1 MKKRL
6 PTEEELRLWRE
17 SNRFTIKAT
26 PPEGDDDS
34 AEMDA
39 LAAEIDPPAVAKTMV
54 KKNKKEVALP
64 PVATLTPRTA
74 ARQLKS
80 RGPIMATLD
89 LHGLSKIEAYGR
101 TKNFIGKQFA
111 LGHRHV
117 LVITGKGRVG
127 EGVLRRA
134 VPEWLNEPD
143 MRRMVAGMAVA
154 SPEKGGEG
162 ALHVLLK
169 KCLRQCVYF

>member
-1 MKKRL
+1 VKKRL
-6 PTEEELRLWRE
+6 PTAEERRIWRE
-17 SNRFTIKAT
+17 SNRFTIKTT
-26 PPEGDDDS
+26 PPEGDDE
-34 AEMDA
+34 AEAMDA
-39 LAAEIDPPAVAKTMV
+39 LAAEIDPPAISKTTV
-54 KKNKKEVALP
+54 KKHKREVALP
-64 PVATLTPRTA
+64 PVAPLTTRA
-74 ARQLKS
+74 AGRQLKS
-80 RGPIMATLD
+80 RGPVMATLD

-101 TKNFIGKQFA
+101 TNDFIHKHYA

-117 LVITGKGRVG
+117 LIITGKGRVG

-134 VPEWLNEPD
+134 VPEWLNELD

-169 KCLRQCVYF
+169 KMP

>member
-1 MKKRL
+1 
-6 PTEEELRLWRE
+6 
-17 SNRFTIKAT
+17 
-26 PPEGDDDS
+26 
-34 AEMDA
+34 MDP
-39 LAAEIDPPAVAKTMV
+39 LAAEIDPPAVAKATV
-54 KKNKKEVALP
+54 KKHKKEVALP
-64 PVATLTPRTA
+64 PLATLTPRTA

-89 LHGLSKIEAYGR
+89 LHELSKIEAYGR
-101 TKNFIGKQFA
+101 TKDFIGKHYR

-117 LVITGKGRVG
+117 LIITGKGRVG

-134 VPEWLNEPD
+134 VPEWLNEPA

-169 KCLRQCVYF
+169 KMP

>member
-1 MKKRL
+1 
-6 PTEEELRLWRE
+6 
-17 SNRFTIKAT
+17 
-26 PPEGDDDS
+26 
-34 AEMDA
+34 MDP
-39 LAAEIDPPAVAKTMV
+39 LAAEIDPPTAAKATV
-54 KKNKKEVALP
+54 KKHKKEVALP

-89 LHGLSKIEAYGR
+89 LHGLSKTEAYER
-101 TKNFIGKQFA
+101 MQTFIRRQFS

-134 VPEWLNEPD
+134 VPEWLNEPA
-143 MRRMVAGMAVA
+143 MRRMVAGMAIA

-169 KCLRQCVYF
+169 KMP